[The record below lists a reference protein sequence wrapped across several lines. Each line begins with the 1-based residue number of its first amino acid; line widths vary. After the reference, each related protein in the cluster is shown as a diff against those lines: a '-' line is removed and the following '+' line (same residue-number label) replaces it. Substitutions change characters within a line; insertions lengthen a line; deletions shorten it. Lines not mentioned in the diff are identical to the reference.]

1 MKVVHLAHDALPYAT
16 GGVEVYVDRLARA
29 QRGAGCAVEL
39 FAARDGGRPNRYDL
53 RRETR
58 DGLPLTTVGHRTG
71 FDRLH
76 ALRVAADLSR
86 FDRNP
91 RLDRLVAGWVRET
104 APDLVH
110 VHHLVH
116 LSTTLLEELATLGL
130 PIVVTLHDY
139 WWLCVAGQLVHDG
152 GPHEPESC
160 GEPCLRY
167 LLVSR
172 HKAALGPLAP
182 LAAFYTRRR
191 AAHFGRW
198 VQQRQARLIGQLG
211 RASRVIAPSRSLAE
225 RYLRRGV
232 DADRLTISDYGTDLA
247 AIPRRRRARASDPLR
262 FAFLGRLVPEKGPH
276 LLLEAFGALAP
287 GEATLELHAPPPPNA
302 GYARTLTALAARCGA
317 RFAGPFE
324 SARVGAVLDGVDVL
338 VVPSIWWENS
348 PLVVHEAFAA
358 GVPVV
363 AAAAGGM
370 AELVTDERDGLLF
383 RAGDAA
389 ALAAA
394 LRRMLEP
401 GVLERL
407 SAGTRPPRPL
417 ADDAAWHFDLYRRL
431 VAGRAPRAG
440 QSSVVSLS
448 GAPKSSDSS
457 GRSCSPA
464 NR

>member
-29 QRGAGCAVEL
+29 QRAAGCAVEL
-39 FAARDGGRPNRYDL
+39 FAARDGGRPNRYDV

-71 FDRLH
+71 GDRFH

-91 RLDRLVAGWVRET
+91 RLDRLVAAWVRET
-104 APDLVH
+104 APDVVH

-116 LSTTLLEELATLGL
+116 LSTTLLEILAKLGV

-139 WWLCVAGQLVHDG
+139 WWLCVAGQLLHDG

-167 LLVSR
+167 LLVNR
-172 HKAALGPLAP
+172 HKALGPLAP
-182 LAAFYTRRR
+182 LVAAYTRRR
-191 AAHFGRW
+191 AGHFGRW
-198 VQQRQARLIGQLG
+198 VQARQVNLVAALGLAR
-211 RASRVIAPSRSLAE
+211 RVIAPSRSLAE
-225 RYLRRGV
+225 RYVRRGV
-232 DADRLTISDYGTDLA
+232 DSERLVVSDYGTDLA
-247 AIPRRRRARASDPLR
+247 AIPRRRRSRESGPLR

-287 GEATLELHAPPPPNA
+287 VEATLELHSPPAPNA
-302 GYARTLTALAARCGA
+302 GYARTLAALAARCGA
-317 RFAGPFE
+317 RFAGPFDP
-324 SARVGAVLDGVDVL
+324 ARVGAVLAGVDVL
-338 VVPSIWWENS
+338 VVPSLWWENS

-370 AELVTDERDGLLF
+370 AELVTDGRDGLLF
-383 RAGDAA
+383 RCGDAA

-394 LRRMLEP
+394 LQRMLEP

-417 ADDAAWHFDLYRRL
+417 ADDVAWHLALYERL
-431 VAGRAPRAG
+431 
-440 QSSVVSLS
+440 
-448 GAPKSSDSS
+448 
-457 GRSCSPA
+457 
-464 NR
+464 